1 MIIAVDF
8 DDTLRFTD
16 GTPNTHLITR
26 LKGEQKRGA
35 IVILWT
41 CRTGKSLVDALLY
54 LRQFGFTPNLV
65 NQNTWQTISALGYD
79 PRKILADVY
88 IDDKNLL
95 LKLPP
100 R

>member
-8 DDTLRFTD
+8 DDTLKFAD
-16 GTPNTHLITR
+16 GTPNTHLITWLR
-26 LKGEQKRGA
+26 SEQKRGA

-41 CRTGKSLVDALLY
+41 CRAGKSLTDALSY
-54 LRQFGFTPNLV
+54 LRQFGFAPNLV
-65 NQNTWQTISALGYD
+65 NQNTRQTISAFGYD
-79 PRKILADVY
+79 PRKIFADMY

-100 R
+100 Q

>member
-16 GTPNTHLITR
+16 GTPNTHLITQ
-26 LKGEQKRGA
+26 LKSEQKRGA

-41 CRTGKSLVDALLY
+41 CRAGKSLADALSY

-65 NQNTWQTISALGYD
+65 NQNTRQTISTLGYD